1 MTLAVHTLLV
11 VAWSSCW
18 GECGSG
24 HHFAS
29 RTRPPRLAAKPSLQA
44 RLDAERDALVALRAK
59 VSALEGTVR
68 ELRERKV
75 AAEASALPS
84 PAAAVR
90 GAAANAFSARPA
102 AAAAA
107 AAAGGAQAT
116 GCVELVPSFAPDL
129 TVLEDLFVSTLEGY
143 RARSHLHETVRAAWR
158 HAWEQQQANLQSAA
172 F

>member
-84 PAAAVR
+84 TAAAVR
-90 GAAANAFSARPA
+90 GAAANA
-102 AAAAA
+102 
-107 AAAGGAQAT
+107 
-116 GCVELVPSFAPDL
+116 
-129 TVLEDLFVSTLEGY
+129 
-143 RARSHLHETVRAAWR
+143 
-158 HAWEQQQANLQSAA
+158 
-172 F
+172 